1 MPLNLQQHS
10 LACLNHRSVNR
21 HKSLGHVAFGLKD
34 TKIDLFCTIQTGVC
48 SSYLNL
54 TLCVNHYSFIS
65 IKREASI
72 LLLILDTLRGAPYFA
87 QMVSTPL

>member
-34 TKIDLFCTIQTGVC
+34 TKIDLFCTEFVQVT
-48 SSYLNL
+48 YPLL
-54 TLCVNHYSFIS
+54 F
-65 IKREASI
+65 ASI
-72 LLLILDTLRGAPYFA
+72 IILSLALNVKLQYSCFSLTHYVVRLTSHRW
-87 QMVSTPL
+87 

>member
-1 MPLNLQQHS
+1 MSLNLQQHS

-48 SSYLNL
+48 SSYLSL

-72 LLLILDTLRGAPYFA
+72 LLLILET
-87 QMVSTPL
+87 